1 MLPPLNHP
9 QHDTETEIAEDAQAD
24 LSANQ
29 LGAETDLVSASETLA
44 SFLASYRAN
53 SDSQPLE
60 SWLAAEFEKYPSL
73 WDERESASAAAVD
86 VIASITHANEAK
98 ESLAD
103 HLDRGQSRAS
113 WIAAKMEKAAAAQAT
128 LNVGDYAAAI
138 DGALEQA
145 NAENWRV
152 LLRQDGG
159 ISQCMNLD
167 GFIAE
172 QHHVGTFNVDA
183 AAKGSAYRARV
194 LKPGPGE
201 VHAKNSVDIGIYDGN
216 GKLVRRYQVK
226 YGADGEVT
234 TTLFEKGDYRG
245 QRKLVPE
252 GQGNDV
258 QGSTEA
264 IEIDGVTSAPLS
276 KEEAKE
282 LQRRAQEE
290 YEACQ
295 YDWNQASRLDIAKQF
310 AKQALVGA
318 CIAAALQGARILGRR
333 VWNRLTGKANAAV
346 GEDLKEFFESS
357 LKSCGHVGLQV
368 AVSGALVVAIKSGW
382 LGKALKN
389 TPAGRIAN
397 IAFVALE
404 NAKVLFKLGKG
415 EITRDQALDAMGNV
429 TVTCALSLA
438 ATAAGAELGAAIGCV
453 FGPVGAIVGGFL
465 GGLAAGIAGG
475 AIADKVYQG
484 GKAVTRA
491 ALDMAESAHT
501 AVTDGVKVVG
511 RAVGA
516 AFSGLRSLF
525 A

>member
-1 MLPPLNHP
+1 MLPSSDPLPH
-9 QHDTETEIAEDAQAD
+9 HADAEIAEDALAD

-29 LGAETDLVSASETLA
+29 LGAETDLVSAGDTLT
-44 SFLASYRAN
+44 SFLASYRA
-53 SDSQPLE
+53 QPDGQSLE
-60 SWLAAEFEKYPSL
+60 NWLAAEFAKYPSL
-73 WDERESASAAAVD
+73 WDERESAEAAAAD
-86 VIASITHANEAK
+86 VVASITYANEAK
-98 ESLAD
+98 ASLAE
-103 HLDRGQSRAS
+103 HLDRGQSRAN
-113 WIAAKMEKAAAAQAT
+113 WIAAKMEKAATAQAT
-128 LNVGDYAAAI
+128 LKVGDYATTI
-138 DGALEQA
+138 DKALEQA

-159 ISQCMNLD
+159 ISQCLNLD

-194 LKPGPGE
+194 LEPGPGE
-201 VHAKNSVDIGIYDGN
+201 AYGKNSVDIGIYDGN

-226 YGADGEVT
+226 YGADGNAT

-252 GQGNDV
+252 GQGDAV
-258 QGSTEA
+258 QGSSET

-290 YEACQ
+290 LEARQ
-295 YDWNQASRLDIAKQF
+295 YDWNQASRIDIAKQLG
-310 AKQALVGA
+310 KQALIGA
-318 CIAAALQGARILGRR
+318 CIAAALQGARVLGRR
-333 VWNRLTGKANAAV
+333 VWNRLTGKANAPLN
-346 GEDLKEFFESS
+346 EDLKEFFDSS
-357 LKSCGHVGLQV
+357 LTSCGHVGLQV

-415 EITRDQALDAMGNV
+415 EITREQALDAMGNV
-429 TVTCALSLA
+429 TVTCVLSLA
-438 ATAAGAELGAAIGCV
+438 ASAAGAELGAAIGCV
-453 FGPVGAIVGGFL
+453 FGPVGAVVGGFI
-465 GGLAAGIAGG
+465 GGLAAGMAGG

-484 GKAVTRA
+484 GKTVARA
-491 ALDMAESAHT
+491 ALDMAKSVHA
-501 AVTDGVKVVG
+501 AVTDGAKAMARSVSSV
-511 RAVGA
+511 
-516 AFSGLRSLF
+516 FSGLSSLL